1 MRRELGR
8 SEVESFPFHKTLFF
22 LSNPIGAAPPFAE
35 ATGPLSAEPA
45 RGFLSTPVGGVVP
58 RNVSDLGT
66 ATPTRPLPLVYGACS
81 LVVEPAA
88 LVALRVLNCMS
99 ACCSFCSFCSNW
111 ANFLRACCPSITCHV
126 LASALVLKPGVLERE
141 PGLNWVTVFFNSSLT
156 RSSSALFSAASVE
169 DAIEPLWTGVAKP
182 AAGVDILDA
191 ARLWE
196 GNARELA
203 KVLRQRSRW
212 QILVLYCMGASAAVG
227 LDDHTLIASTLV
239 QHLLGEEM
247 QSTRLLMVKISCL
260 RANPTISIP
269 QKIRSKLRNQQLITH
284 TPQRP
289 AKRGMLKLEMRQEVL
304 NTLQIGRAHV

>member
-1 MRRELGR
+1 M
-8 SEVESFPFHKTLFF
+8 
-22 LSNPIGAAPPFAE
+22 
-35 ATGPLSAEPA
+35 
-45 RGFLSTPVGGVVP
+45 
-58 RNVSDLGT
+58 
-66 ATPTRPLPLVYGACS
+66 
-81 LVVEPAA
+81 
-88 LVALRVLNCMS
+88 
-99 ACCSFCSFCSNW
+99 
-111 ANFLRACCPSITCHV
+111 
-126 LASALVLKPGVLERE
+126 LERE

-304 NTLQIGRAHV
+304 NTLPLWVVCQGRSVDGN